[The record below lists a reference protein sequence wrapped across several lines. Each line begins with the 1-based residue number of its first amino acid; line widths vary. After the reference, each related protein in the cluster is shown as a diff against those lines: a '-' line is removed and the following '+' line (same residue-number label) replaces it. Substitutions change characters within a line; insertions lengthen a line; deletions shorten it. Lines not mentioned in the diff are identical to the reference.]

1 MPEAPP
7 AVGGKERAVDI
18 GRPVRTHI
26 VEPLEDPVPK
36 EAPVEPEKPV
46 EPTPEP
52 APAAPAPT
60 P

>member
-7 AVGGKERAVDI
+7 TVGGKECAVEI

-36 EAPVEPEKPV
+36 EAPVEPV